1 MRGVVGRYSGGESD
15 ELRSALMNWTNAFQ
29 LLLESDRL
37 DVLKPNRA
45 QVDHPGLTMTEMVEM
60 SGLPKDYVSM
70 RCTFDSEWFLRSP
83 DMISQQSNSLPF
95 LVQATHCHLYKRAK
109 HALSEARRVLQF
121 QENLSQGS

>member
-1 MRGVVGRYSGGESD
+1 MRENEKDTMRGVVGRYSGGESD

-60 SGLPKDYVSM
+60 SGFPKGYVSM
-70 RCTFDSEWFLRSP
+70 RYT
-83 DMISQQSNSLPF
+83 
-95 LVQATHCHLYKRAK
+95 
-109 HALSEARRVLQF
+109 
-121 QENLSQGS
+121 